1 MSEFM
6 LDFLKILISGGLFS
20 LIQFFITFGFS
31 RSDKTNEIAKKVDRL
46 DAKVDKNQAILAR
59 THILR
64 FNDEIKNGI
73 HHSSEYWRQTLDDCD
88 TYNEFCEEHKDFKN
102 SYTVLADKN
111 IKETFERLS
120 KEGKI

>member
-1 MSEFM
+1 MKE
-6 LDFLKILISGGLFS
+6 LIISIFASGGLFS

-31 RSDKTNEIAKKVDRL
+31 RSDKTREVEKKVDKL
-46 DAKVDKNQAILAR
+46 DSKFDEKFAILAR

-64 FNDEIKNGI
+64 FNDEIKNGV

-88 TYNEFCEEHKDFKN
+88 TYNEFCETHEGFRN
-102 SYTVLADKN
+102 SYTVLAQKN
-111 IKETFERLS
+111 ITETFERLS